1 MCFFAEHEQHQLRQ
15 QPQQNLSPG
24 ALSAPCCCGG
34 AGVDVDADLVAV
46 GGGRHEHVLPG
57 VGPADN
63 CEDEVANQ

>member
-15 QPQQNLSPG
+15 QPQQNLSP
-24 ALSAPCCCGG
+24 LSAPCCCGG